1 MWELMPIEV
10 GSKKLDA
17 QVNMTHAKSIEIEM
31 PFFKSFKATDSVKI
45 GKEIFTIQSWNNL
58 GGRDET
64 ISLIIHKEQD
74 NGHKQTES
82 RKNNNNK

>member
-31 PFFKSFKATDSVKI
+31 PFFKYLS
-45 GKEIFTIQSWNNL
+45 
-58 GGRDET
+58 
-64 ISLIIHKEQD
+64 IST
-74 NGHKQTES
+74 NF
-82 RKNNNNK
+82 